1 MGLGLI
7 IFQFAKFKNLKIVKF
22 LKLKIQISQ
31 ALYSFKVRHPKLGL
45 ERKAGGPPALRFRL
59 K

>member
-1 MGLGLI
+1 VGLGLI

-31 ALYSFKVRHPKLGL
+31 ALAIRGKLYNKLKYEKLKKKV
-45 ERKAGGPPALRFRL
+45 FFQIFQY
-59 K
+59 